1 MNKCRILLI
10 EPSESWVT
18 NNPRLKHVE
27 QVMLPLGLM
36 YLSAYL
42 KSKLKNRVEIKIIST
57 IVDLSHPGD
66 IKDIIHTFRPHI
78 IGIRSVLFYMKVV
91 NQIIRVSRTTSPDSL
106 IIIGGPN
113 VSPNNPGLME
123 NQGIDI
129 FVAGEGEEPL
139 YRIVKYYLNRG
150 KQGLTQHLS
159 RINGVIYRE
168 NGKLTAAAGWKPL
181 MDLDQLPIP
190 DYSAVRLEEY
200 RRFLNYGYNRRPMGV
215 LFTSRGCPYKCIYCH
230 NTFGKSFRARS
241 AGAIYQ
247 EIKTLHQSYHIKDFC
262 IIDDNFSMDRKRL
275 EEFTRILVNNGPKVK
290 LYFPNGI
297 RADSLTLP
305 LLDQLIKAG
314 TIWLTFN
321 IETAVPR
328 LQKLIKK
335 HVNINKLKEIVTY
348 SCRRNIIT
356 NLSTMVG
363 FPTETIEEAK
373 YSLQFAAQFDKILLP
388 YYFSVKY
395 YPGTQ
400 LAAMAKNY
408 GIELDEQAQMNPY
421 HGSQFQETPLITK
434 KDFQQLN
441 YWYLRNIFLNPQR
454 IKNSITI
461 LKQHFSTAEIN
472 DMFTL
477 FFRRPIKDLQT
488 DLFNPLEIR
497 T

>member
-66 IKDIIHTFRPHI
+66 VKDIIDEFRPHI
-78 IGIRSVLFYMKVV
+78 IGIRSILFYMKVV
-91 NQIIRVSRTTSPDSL
+91 NQIIRISGTTSPDSL
-106 IIIGGPN
+106 IILGGPN
-113 VSPNNPGLME
+113 VSPNNRILME
-123 NQGIDI
+123 NNGIDI
-129 FVAGEGEEPL
+129 FVEGEGEEPL
-139 YRIVKYYLNRG
+139 YQIVKYYLSRG
-150 KQGLTQHLS
+150 KKGLKEHLS
-159 RINGVIYRE
+159 QIDGVIYRKD
-168 NGKLTAAAGWKPL
+168 GKLAVAAKWKPL
-181 MDLDQLPIP
+181 KDLDQLPIP
-190 DYSAVRLEEY
+190 DYSAVRPEEY

-230 NTFGKSFRARS
+230 NTFGKSFRAR
-241 AGAIYQ
+241 GVNAIYN

-262 IIDDNFSMDRKRL
+262 IIDDNFTMDRKRL
-275 EEFTRILVNNGPKVK
+275 EGFTRILVNNGPEIK

-297 RADSLTLP
+297 RADSLTIP

-314 TIWLTFN
+314 TIWMTFN

-335 HVNINKLKEIVTY
+335 HVNIGKLKEIVTY
-348 SCRRNIIT
+348 SCQKNIIT
-356 NLSTMVG
+356 NLSIMVG

-373 YSLQFAAQFDKILLP
+373 YSLQFAEQFDKIVIP

-408 GIELDEQAQMNPY
+408 GIEPDEQATMNPY
-421 HGSQFQETPLITK
+421 HGSRFQETPLIAK
-434 KDFQQLN
+434 KDFEQLN
-441 YWYLRNIFLNPQR
+441 YRYLRNIFLNPQR

-461 LKQHFSTAEIN
+461 LKQHFSTDEIN

-477 FFRRPIKDLQT
+477 FFRRPIKDLET
-488 DLFNPLEIR
+488 DLFDPLGVR